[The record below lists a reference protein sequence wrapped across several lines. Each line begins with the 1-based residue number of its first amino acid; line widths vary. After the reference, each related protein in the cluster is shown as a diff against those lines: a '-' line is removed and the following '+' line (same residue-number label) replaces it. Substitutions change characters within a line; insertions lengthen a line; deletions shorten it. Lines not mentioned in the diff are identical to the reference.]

1 MSHPQSPLTPAE
13 RARVVIV
20 IPALN
25 EAGSIGAVL
34 QRLPPGV
41 AVFVV
46 DNGSTDATAHLA
58 VEAGATVI
66 SEPRRGYG
74 RAVQAGI
81 AAAAARF
88 PADQALV
95 ILDADCADDPDLL
108 PALVRPLLADEADFV
123 LTDRTRDAEPGALL
137 PHQRAGNRLATTLIR
152 WQSGHRYAD
161 MGPFRALR
169 LGALVDLGLRDPT
182 FGWNVEMQLRAV
194 QAGLRIREVRAPY
207 RPRVGQSKISGTL
220 RGSVAAG
227 AKILWSVWRY
237 R

>member
-1 MSHPQSPLTPAE
+1 MSFLPPPLLPAE
-13 RARVVIV
+13 LARVAIV

-25 EAGSIGAVL
+25 EAASIGTVL
-34 QRLPPGV
+34 RRLPPAA

-46 DNGSTDATAHLA
+46 DNGSTDATAALA
-58 VEAGATVI
+58 EESGATVI

-74 RAVQAGI
+74 QAVQAGI

-88 PADQALV
+88 PTDQALV
-95 ILDADCADDPDLL
+95 ILDADCADDPELL
-108 PALVRPLLADEADFV
+108 PALVRPLLVDEADFV
-123 LTDRTRDAEPGALL
+123 LTDRTRDAEPGALM
-137 PHQRAGNRLATTLIR
+137 PHQRVGNRLATTLIH
-152 WQSGHRYAD
+152 WQTGHRYAD

-182 FGWNVEMQLRAV
+182 YGWNVEMQMRAV
-194 QAGLRIREVRAPY
+194 QAGLRILEVRARY
-207 RPRVGQSKISGTL
+207 RPRIGQSKISGTL
-220 RGSVAAG
+220 RGSLEAG